1 FLSGSSDINCSF
13 SLLALQVGNSGSF
26 KEIIH
31 FYRLP
36 GEDLSI
42 ICYNLSPG
50 PWQIF
55 CRENCQGENVL
66 INTTSNKETSGR
78 NSIEYSERV
87 HDKSYNLTVKVSNV
101 THSDSGLYRCG
112 LNDSPSTFVKFKG
125 VVPEALL
132 DGGKDH
138 HLYKDAGSSLT
149 VACSFNSSGKTKY
162 FCRGG
167 CEEEENILVYTD
179 GVRAQSGRYSIGHSK
194 HKSSDVFYVTIKNLT
209 QSDSG
214 RYRCLSYLSSGKNL
228 YVDFNI
234 VTNVSSETTDPSPLD
249 QNYRATSTDLPLI
262 LIVVTLA
269 VIVVLLSAAL
279 IVSYRKRSL
288 RDCRL

>member
-1 FLSGSSDINCSF
+1 MKNPVSAGLTLPASDWLNWAAPS
-13 SLLALQVGNSGSF
+13 
-26 KEIIH
+26 
-31 FYRLP
+31 
-36 GEDLSI
+36 
-42 ICYNLSPG
+42 
-50 PWQIF
+50 
-55 CRENCQGENVL
+55 
-66 INTTSNKETSGR
+66 
-78 NSIEYSERV
+78 
-87 HDKSYNLTVKVSNV
+87 VK
-101 THSDSGLYRCG
+101 L
-112 LNDSPSTFVKFKG
+112 
-125 VVPEALL
+125 
-132 DGGKDH
+132 
-138 HLYKDAGSSLT
+138 DAGSSLT
-149 VACSFNSSGKTKY
+149 VACSFGSSGKTKY

-214 RYRCLSYLSSGKNL
+214 RYRCLSYLSAGKNL

-262 LIVVTLA
+262 VIVVTLA

-288 RDCRL
+288 RGEKAADTLLMFTGFL